1 MKKLEI
7 SKKDL
12 KHNIS
17 LLKKVINEHGK
28 DDSGKKTEIIAVVKA
43 NGMGLG
49 LVQIS
54 KFLVENGIKYL
65 AVATVEEVVEL
76 RKAGVEVEIIMLTPT
91 SMESELRI
99 LIENKATLSI
109 GSLEELY
116 KIEEILEKQNNEINA
131 HIKIDTGFSRYGF
144 LYDNDEILDCF
155 EKAKKVHITGAFTHF
170 SKPLDEK
177 WTRTQF
183 NRFLDVIAGIKSSG
197 YNPGML
203 HAAST
208 TVVLKY
214 QDMYLNAIRVGSF
227 VQGRVLDK
235 RLDLRQIGLFKTN
248 VAEIKTVPKGYTISY
263 GNMYKTKKETKIA
276 IIPVGYIDGLCKKKG
291 RDIFS
296 FKENILSVLIEIKKF
311 FKDNTIKYEIKG
323 KEYNVIGRIGMYH
336 SIIDITD
343 SNINVGDEV
352 IIKIPP
358 LEVNDNI
365 KREYN

>member
-17 LLKKVINEHGK
+17 ILKKLIKDNGK
-28 DDSGKKTEIIAVVKA
+28 DDLGNQAEIIAVVKA

-54 KFLVENGIKYL
+54 KLLVENGIKYL

-76 RKAGVEVEIIMLTPT
+76 RKANITNEIIMLTPT
-91 SMESELRI
+91 AMESEIKI

-109 GSLEELY
+109 GSLEELE
-116 KIEEILEKQNNEINA
+116 KIEKILEDKQVEINA
-131 HIKIDTGFSRYGF
+131 HIKIDTGLARFGF
-144 LYDNDEILDCF
+144 LYDNDEIIDCF
-155 EKAKKVHITGAFTHF
+155 EKAKRVHITGAFTHF

-177 WTRTQF
+177 WTRVQF
-183 NRFLDVIAGIKSSG
+183 DRFLESIAGIKSFG

-203 HAAST
+203 HVAST
-208 TVVLKY
+208 TAFLKY
-214 QDMYLNAIRVGSF
+214 KDMYLNAVRVGSF
-227 VQGRVLDK
+227 IQGRVLK
-235 RLDLRQIGLFKTN
+235 KGLGLKEIGIFKTN

-263 GNMYKTKKETKIA
+263 GNAYKTKKQSKIA
-276 IIPVGYIDGLCKKKG
+276 IIPVGYIDGLNKKKV
-291 RDIFS
+291 RDIFT
-296 FKENILSVLIEIKKF
+296 FKENIISVLIEIKKI
-311 FKDNTIKYEIKG
+311 FKDNSIKVEIDK
-323 KEYNVIGRIGMYH
+323 KEYKVIGRIGMYH
-336 SIIDITD
+336 SVVDITD
-343 SNINVGDEV
+343 SEIQVGDEV

>member
-12 KHNIS
+12 EHNIS
-17 LLKKVINEHGK
+17 ILKKVIDEQGN
-28 DDSGKKTEIIAVVKA
+28 DDSGNKKDIIVVVKA

-54 KFLVENGIKYL
+54 KFLIENGIKYL
-65 AVATVEEVVEL
+65 AVATVEEVVVL
-76 RKAGVEVEIIMLTPT
+76 RQAGIDVEIIMLTPT
-91 SMESELRI
+91 CMESELKI

-116 KIEEILEKQNNEINA
+116 KIEEILEKQNDEINA

-144 LYDNDEILDCF
+144 LYNNDEISDCF
-155 EKAKKVHITGAFTHF
+155 KKAKKVHITGAFTHF

-177 WTRTQF
+177 WTRIQF
-183 NRFLDVIAGIKSSG
+183 NRFLDVIDGIKSSG

-203 HAAST
+203 HVAST
-208 TVVLKY
+208 TAFLKY
-214 QDMYLNAIRVGSF
+214 KDMYLNAIRVGS
-227 VQGRVLDK
+227 VIQGRVLDK
-235 RLDLRQIGLFKTN
+235 RLDLKEIGVFKTN
-248 VAEIKTVPKGYTISY
+248 VAEIKMIPKGYTISY
-263 GNMYKTKKETKIA
+263 CNVYKTKKETKIA
-276 IIPVGYIDGLCKKKG
+276 IIPVGYVDGLCKKKG
-291 RDIFS
+291 RDVFS
-296 FKENILSVLIEIKKF
+296 FKENILSVLIEIKKLF
-311 FKDNTIKYEIKG
+311 QDNTIKYEIKG
-323 KEYNVIGRIGMYH
+323 KEYKVIGRIGMYH

>member
-17 LLKKVINEHGK
+17 ILKKVIKEHGK
-28 DDSGKKTEIIAVVKA
+28 DDSGKNTEIIAVVKA

-65 AVATVEEVVEL
+65 AVATVEELVEL
-76 RKAGVEVEIIMLTPT
+76 RDAGIDIEIIMLTPT
-91 SMESELRI
+91 AVESEIKI
-99 LIENKATLSI
+99 LIENKATISI
-109 GSLEELY
+109 GSLEEL
-116 KIEEILEKQNNEINA
+116 KIIEKILEKQKSEINA
-131 HIKIDTGFSRYGF
+131 HIKIDTGLARFGF
-144 LYDNDEILDCF
+144 LYDNDEIIDCF
-155 EKAKKVHITGAFTHF
+155 EKAKNVHITGVFTHF
-170 SKPLDEK
+170 SKPLDAK
-177 WTRTQF
+177 WTRLQF
-183 NRFLDVIAGIKSSG
+183 NRFLDAVAGIKSCG

-203 HAAST
+203 HVAST
-208 TVVLKY
+208 TACLKY
-214 QDMYLNAIRVGSF
+214 PDMYLNAIRVGSF

-235 RLDLRQIGLFKTN
+235 RLNLKEIGIFKTN
-248 VAEIKTVPKGYTISY
+248 VAEIKTVPKGYNISY
-263 GNMYKTKKETKIA
+263 GNKYKTKKETKIA
-276 IIPVGYIDGLCKKKG
+276 IIPVGYMDGLCKKKN

-296 FKENILSVLIEIKKF
+296 FKENILSVLIEIKKI
-311 FKDNTIKYEIKG
+311 FKDNAIKFKINQ
-323 KEYNVIGRIGMYH
+323 KEYKVIGRIGMYH

-343 SNINVGDEV
+343 SDINVGDEV